1 MEAEEDLTIVYD
13 RARRLLVTNLSGSS
27 YVDDLDHAQNVYAPD
42 SRDRSVSPSEYVGS
56 PLSQASQYSAPSQK
70 LLTYPSAPTSHRSQP
85 QASPRPQYPPT
96 MLESK
101 LMAQD
106 AKSDGRRDGP
116 DYPAMFSD
124 RTMTDRS
131 MRRAQDE
138 DSERRSS
145 VAYARSNASYEMGK
159 AETLLALTDTRES
172 STPRTD
178 SSHFAQSLKCADR
191 LVTKVTGMLEQH
203 RPTAPAGKSAAAL
216 HGEMFEFLSELAVD
230 VLALR
235 WRVVADVRAVEATD
249 GSLRQSPLA
258 KPPPPPS
265 EPPPPAPPPLF
276 APPAAIVDAP
286 ARSSATAE
294 APRGPKL
301 AAAQRAEGGPAA
313 QERRQR
319 ELAKQVLQL
328 QVRSETALSLSL
340 SL

>member
-1 MEAEEDLTIVYD
+1 
-13 RARRLLVTNLSGSS
+13 
-27 YVDDLDHAQNVYAPD
+27 
-42 SRDRSVSPSEYVGS
+42 
-56 PLSQASQYSAPSQK
+56 
-70 LLTYPSAPTSHRSQP
+70 
-85 QASPRPQYPPT
+85 
-96 MLESK
+96 
-101 LMAQD
+101 MAQD

-258 KPPPPPS
+258 KPPPP
-265 EPPPPAPPPLF
+265 
-276 APPAAIVDAP
+276 AAIVDAP

>member
-1 MEAEEDLTIVYD
+1 
-13 RARRLLVTNLSGSS
+13 
-27 YVDDLDHAQNVYAPD
+27 
-42 SRDRSVSPSEYVGS
+42 
-56 PLSQASQYSAPSQK
+56 
-70 LLTYPSAPTSHRSQP
+70 
-85 QASPRPQYPPT
+85 
-96 MLESK
+96 
-101 LMAQD
+101 MAQD

-265 EPPPPAPPPLF
+265 EPPPPA
-276 APPAAIVDAP
+276 AIVDAP